1 MHQIQNILTTTI
13 KWLVPEKDHKKGVIL
28 ILILFAWVFTMIL
41 TPILLHQLGDSLFST
56 ISTIT
61 VIIQFLASLLAL
73 TMIVPWKKGLAI
85 VVISAIFTYSV
96 ELLGSKTGVPF
107 GSYHY
112 TDLLKPQLLDV
123 PLLIPL
129 AWLMMLP
136 PAWAVTTSIL
146 GNKRPFWVFS
156 LVSGLVFTAW
166 DLFLDPQM
174 VSRGLWVWHQ
184 PGGYFGIPW
193 TNYLGWWASATL
205 LTTLLTKLNILPT
218 NPLEYNYTHN
228 PLVLIYTIT
237 WILQAIGL
245 GIFWNQPGPGVAGF
259 LGMGF
264 FAVWAWKKDRS
275 K

>member
-1 MHQIQNILTTTI
+1 
-13 KWLVPEKDHKKGVIL
+13 
-28 ILILFAWVFTMIL
+28 
-41 TPILLHQLGDSLFST
+41 
-56 ISTIT
+56 
-61 VIIQFLASLLAL
+61 
-73 TMIVPWKKGLAI
+73 MIVPWKKGLAI

-218 NPLEYNYTHN
+218 NPLEYNYTHR